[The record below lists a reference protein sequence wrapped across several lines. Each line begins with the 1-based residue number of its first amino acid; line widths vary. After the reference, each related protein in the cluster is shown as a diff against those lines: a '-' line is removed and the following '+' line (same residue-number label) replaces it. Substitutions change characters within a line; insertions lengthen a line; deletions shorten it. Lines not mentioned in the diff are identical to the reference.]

1 MKTLTRKIS
10 RTAITMALVILAF
23 IAIFRAWVYYTESPW
38 TRDARFSAD
47 VVAIAP
53 DVAGLITAVNVHDNQ
68 LVKKDQVLF
77 TIDQPRYQK
86 ALEEAEADVAYY
98 QALAA
103 EKRREAG
110 RRNQLGVQA
119 MSREEIDQ
127 SNNVLQT
134 VLHQLAKAQAT
145 RDLAKLDLERTVIRA
160 PSDGWVT
167 NLNVYAGE
175 FITRGST
182 AVALVKQ
189 NSFYVLAYMEETKLE
204 GVRPGYRA
212 EITPLGSN
220 RVFKGTVDSVAAGV
234 TNSSS
239 SNDAKGMATVDS
251 NLEWVRLA
259 QRVPVR
265 IHLDE
270 QQGNLWPAGTTAT
283 VVITGEKDRDAS
295 QDSFFRKIA
304 HRLREFGYHR
314 DVYRLFRGADHYYFD
329 DPHPAADADG
339 VLYLGGFLHLDLV
352 SGESGELL
360 RLGTG
365 GLYRADYCHH
375 YPKRTAARPAVC
387 G

>member
-1 MKTLTRKIS
+1 MKTLTRNIS
-10 RTAITMALVILAF
+10 RTAITMVLVILAF

-53 DVAGLITAVNVHDNQ
+53 DVTGLVTSVNVHDNQ
-68 LVKKDQVLF
+68 LVKQGQVLF

-86 ALEEAEADVAYY
+86 ALEQDEADVAYY
-98 QALAA
+98 EALVS

-127 SNNVLQT
+127 ANNTLQT
-134 VLHQLAKAQAT
+134 ELHQLAKAVAT
-145 RDLAKLDLERTVIRA
+145 RDLAKLDLERTIIRA

-189 NSFYVLAYMEETKLE
+189 NTFYVLAYMEETKLE
-204 GVRPGYRA
+204 GVRAGYRA
-212 EITPLGSN
+212 EVTPLGSN
-220 RVFKGTVDSVAAGV
+220 QVLKGTVDSIAAGV
-234 TNSSS
+234 TNASS
-239 SNDAKGMATVDS
+239 SNDSKGMATIDS

-265 IHLDE
+265 IRLDQ
-270 QQGNLWPAGTTAT
+270 QQGNLWPSGTTAT
-283 VVITGEKDRDAS
+283 VVVTGQSDRDES
-295 QDSFFRKIA
+295 QDSFFRKMA
-304 HRLREFGYHR
+304 HRLRE
-314 DVYRLFRGADHYYFD
+314 
-329 DPHPAADADG
+329 
-339 VLYLGGFLHLDLV
+339 LG
-352 SGESGELL
+352 
-360 RLGTG
+360 
-365 GLYRADYCHH
+365 
-375 YPKRTAARPAVC
+375 
-387 G
+387 

>member
-53 DVAGLITAVNVHDNQ
+53 DVAGLITVVNVHDNQ

-98 QALAA
+98 QALAS

-145 RDLAKLDLERTVIRA
+145 RDLARLDLERTVIRA
-160 PSDGWVT
+160 PADGWIT

-204 GVRPGYRA
+204 GVRPGFRA

-220 RVFKGTVDSVAAGV
+220 RVLKGTVDSVAAGV

-239 SNDAKGMATVDS
+239 SNDTKGMATVDS

-295 QDSFFRKIA
+295 QDSIFRKIA
-304 HRLREFGYHR
+304 HRLREFG
-314 DVYRLFRGADHYYFD
+314 
-329 DPHPAADADG
+329 
-339 VLYLGGFLHLDLV
+339 
-352 SGESGELL
+352 
-360 RLGTG
+360 
-365 GLYRADYCHH
+365 
-375 YPKRTAARPAVC
+375 
-387 G
+387 

>member
-1 MKTLTRKIS
+1 MKTLIRKIS
-10 RTAITMALVILAF
+10 RTAITLILVILAF

-53 DVAGLITAVNVHDNQ
+53 DVSGLITQVNIKDNQ
-68 LVKKDQVLF
+68 LVNKDQVLF

-98 QALAA
+98 KALAS

-110 RRNQLGVQA
+110 RRNQLGIQA

-127 SNNVLQT
+127 ANNVLQT
-134 VLHQLAKAQAT
+134 VEHQLAKAQAT
-145 RDLAKLDLERTVIRA
+145 RDLARLDLERTVIRA
-160 PSDGWVT
+160 PAAGWVT
-167 NLNVYAGE
+167 NLNVFNGE

-182 AVALVKQ
+182 AVALVKK
-189 NSFYVLAYMEETKLE
+189 NSFYVLAYLEETKLE
-204 GVRPGYRA
+204 GVRKGYRA

-220 RVFKGTVDSVAAGV
+220 RVIKGTVDSIAAGV
-234 TNSSS
+234 TNASS
-239 SNDAKGMATVDS
+239 SNDAKGMATIDS

-270 QQGNLWPAGTTAT
+270 QQENVWPAGTTAT

-295 QDSFFRKIA
+295 SMTFFQKLA
-304 HRLREFGYHR
+304 LRLREFG
-314 DVYRLFRGADHYYFD
+314 
-329 DPHPAADADG
+329 
-339 VLYLGGFLHLDLV
+339 
-352 SGESGELL
+352 
-360 RLGTG
+360 
-365 GLYRADYCHH
+365 
-375 YPKRTAARPAVC
+375 
-387 G
+387 

>member
-1 MKTLTRKIS
+1 MSEVDVKTLTRTLS
-10 RTAITMALVILAF
+10 RTAITLVLVILAF

-53 DVAGLITAVNVHDNQ
+53 DVAGLVTAVNVHDNQ
-68 LVKKDQVLF
+68 LVKKGQVLF

-98 QALAA
+98 DALAG

-110 RRNQLGVQA
+110 RRNRLGIQA

-160 PSDGWVT
+160 PADGWVT

-189 NSFYVLAYMEETKLE
+189 NTFYVLAYMEETKLE

-220 RVFKGTVDSVAAGV
+220 SVLHGTVDSVAAGV
-234 TNSSS
+234 TNASSTR
-239 SNDAKGMATVDS
+239 DDKGMASVDS

-265 IHLDE
+265 IHLD
-270 QQGNLWPAGTTAT
+270 QQTGNLFPAGTTAT
-283 VVITGEKDRDAS
+283 VVITGEKDRDRS
-295 QDSFFRKIA
+295 QESPFNKLM
-304 HRLREFGYHR
+304 HRLREFG
-314 DVYRLFRGADHYYFD
+314 
-329 DPHPAADADG
+329 
-339 VLYLGGFLHLDLV
+339 
-352 SGESGELL
+352 
-360 RLGTG
+360 
-365 GLYRADYCHH
+365 
-375 YPKRTAARPAVC
+375 
-387 G
+387 